1 MMSIHDLASATIP
14 SEYGVFKLHAFGSDE
29 GDYTPHLAMVS
40 GEIELEQAVLV
51 RIHSE
56 CITGDLFKSKRCD
69 CGHQLAKSLK
79 RIGKE
84 GGVLIYLRQEGRGIG
99 IINKLKAY
107 NLQDAGM
114 NTAEANEALGFNID
128 EREFKGAIAVL
139 KNLGIKRVKLLTNNP
154 NKIRAFDEFDIDVIS
169 REKII
174 IPPCPDNYSYLR
186 TKQDQM
192 DHMLEMK
199 EEPTIIK

>member
-1 MMSIHDLASATIP
+1 MKDIRDLASATIP
-14 SEYGVFKLHAFGSDE
+14 SEYGQFELHAFGHDE
-29 GDYTPHLAMVS
+29 GEYAPHLAMVS
-40 GEIELEQAVLV
+40 GEINPDQAVLV

-56 CITGDLFKSKRCD
+56 CITGDLFRSKRCD
-69 CGHQLAKSLK
+69 CGHQLIKSLK

-84 GGVLIYLRQEGRGIG
+84 GGVLVYLRQEGRGIG

-107 NLQDAGM
+107 NLQDGGM
-114 NTAEANEALGFNID
+114 NTVEANEALGFNID
-128 EREFKGAIAVL
+128 DREFKGAIAVL
-139 KNLGIKRVKLLTNNP
+139 RSLGVKRVKLLTNNP
-154 NKIRAFDEFDIDVIS
+154 KKIQAFDEYDIDVIS

-174 IPPCPDNYSYLR
+174 IPPCPDNYAYLR

-199 EEPTIIK
+199 EEPSITK